1 MRPIPT
7 STCAIFKKQ
16 LQYFYNI
23 MKGGEGAQRGMGGY
37 IESKLDI
44 LDGVKPDGVWVK
56 VECTY
61 THIFM
66 FFDYYKLKWLATN
79 NGCVP
84 YEFLFFL
91 S

>member
-56 VECTY
+56 VECIYTY
-61 THIFM
+61 FHVLRLLQTKMTSHEQRLRSIRIS
-66 FFDYYKLKWLATN
+66 
-79 NGCVP
+79 
-84 YEFLFFL
+84 FFL